1 MIYGDSMLDEIKNG
15 GLVITLN
22 NIKIKLLKEMTL
34 KKVLMNVKFMTL
46 KQFKEVYFGT
56 YDERAIYYLMNE
68 YQLNY
73 DVARLYLDNIFYD
86 VPFLKEYYENL
97 DKNKLLI
104 YDDNFKKSLKDIV
117 VIGYEDVDD
126 YVKKELNKY
135 NVTYVTSEEGSYTST
150 IYGFDTQTDE
160 ITYIATDIL
169 KRLKDIDISNIYLVN
184 VTDDYKN
191 EIRNIF
197 DMFNIPVNLDG
208 SKSIYTTE
216 TVQIFLKQLRQ
227 NKTVEKSLENLP
239 KNDIYNKII
248 DILNKYTFI
257 DEVNETFIQ
266 IMKVELK
273 KATIPVD
280 LVDKAINLANL
291 EDISDDGF
299 YYVLG
304 FNQGVI
310 PKVYHDDDL
319 IKDSLKEKQGLKTS
333 LEKFL
338 LEKEK
343 VKKIIHSF
351 NNLLITYKNRDN
363 YSSYYPS
370 PLISELNLQVIMNP
384 EIKLNYSNKFN
395 RHYLGLLLDKYIKY
409 NEKSPLLND
418 LLITYNDIP
427 YQTYDNKYTNIDFN
441 DLKDYLKGK
450 LNLSYSSMNN
460 YFLCAFRFYI
470 SNILKLEPYEESFA
484 ALIGSLFHDCLS
496 KMYTPNFDL
505 KKAYQEFLQDK
516 ELSNKEKFFTEKLY
530 KNLEFII
537 ETIRYQ
543 ESFSKFD
550 QVLTEQRIMVDKSSK
565 LQINFVGIVDKIKYM
580 EENGKT
586 LLAIIDYKTGAL
598 ETNLDNINYGLH
610 MQLPVYIYLTK
621 NGIHK
626 NIEVAGFYLQKIL
639 NNVDMDAK
647 DAEAE
652 MRKKLRLDGYSTS
665 NMELLSLFD
674 SSYVSSEVIKGMGTK
689 SDGDFTHYAK
699 VVNDEEINKISALA
713 DEKINEVI
721 KAIENTNF
729 NINPKRIKDE
739 VVGCKFCKFKDLCF
753 RKEED
758 IWDLKLAVFKEIV
771 GDDNA

>member
-1 MIYGDSMLDEIKNG
+1 MLDEIKNG

-117 VIGYEDVDD
+117 VIGYEEVDD

-135 NVTYVTSEEGSYTST
+135 NVTYVRSEEGRYTPT
-150 IYGFDTQTDE
+150 IYGFGTQTDE
-160 ITYIATDIL
+160 ITHIATDIL
-169 KRLKDIDISNIYLVN
+169 KRLKDMDISNIYLVN

-351 NNLLITYKNRDN
+351 KNLLITYKNRDN

-418 LLITYNDIP
+418 LLTTYNDIP

-647 DAEAE
+647 DTEAE

>member
-1 MIYGDSMLDEIKNG
+1 
-15 GLVITLN
+15 
-22 NIKIKLLKEMTL
+22 
-34 KKVLMNVKFMTL
+34 
-46 KQFKEVYFGT
+46 
-56 YDERAIYYLMNE
+56 
-68 YQLNY
+68 
-73 DVARLYLDNIFYD
+73 
-86 VPFLKEYYENL
+86 
-97 DKNKLLI
+97 
-104 YDDNFKKSLKDIV
+104 
-117 VIGYEDVDD
+117 
-126 YVKKELNKY
+126 
-135 NVTYVTSEEGSYTST
+135 
-150 IYGFDTQTDE
+150 
-160 ITYIATDIL
+160 
-169 KRLKDIDISNIYLVN
+169 
-184 VTDDYKN
+184 
-191 EIRNIF
+191 
-197 DMFNIPVNLDG
+197 
-208 SKSIYTTE
+208 
-216 TVQIFLKQLRQ
+216 
-227 NKTVEKSLENLP
+227 
-239 KNDIYNKII
+239 
-248 DILNKYTFI
+248 
-257 DEVNETFIQ
+257 
-266 IMKVELK
+266 
-273 KATIPVD
+273 
-280 LVDKAINLANL
+280 
-291 EDISDDGF
+291 
-299 YYVLG
+299 
-304 FNQGVI
+304 
-310 PKVYHDDDL
+310 
-319 IKDSLKEKQGLKTS
+319 
-333 LEKFL
+333 
-338 LEKEK
+338 
-343 VKKIIHSF
+343 
-351 NNLLITYKNRDN
+351 
-363 YSSYYPS
+363 
-370 PLISELNLQVIMNP
+370 MNP

-418 LLITYNDIP
+418 LLTTYNDIP

-441 DLKDYLKGK
+441 DLKAYLKGK

-610 MQLPVYIYLTK
+610 MQLPIYIYLTK

-647 DAEAE
+647 DTEAE